1 MAISPRRRLAF
12 TLVELLVVITI
23 IGMLVALILPA
34 VNGARERARQLQ
46 CLNNLKQLGLATF
59 SHDTS
64 KGQVPGLTQFIK
76 RSSTEYA
83 NVGYDSTNRKFT
95 VVPATTSSPPT
106 ASQLQGIA
114 GFSWATML
122 LPRIERSDIWDQI
135 ISPPRDGSGVAQ
147 PVQIPPVDT
156 FVCPSDRD
164 VTTQPDIPGLS
175 YSGNSGGWDPRDS
188 SGKPVVTT
196 TNPIQGDTAENG
208 VFQDMAG
215 YDRIGARAPKVRLGA
230 INDGSATTLLYA
242 ENIHKSYD
250 PTSAVSSAPA
260 FAWLG
265 GDWASGSVEQQ
276 LGFVWVVPLT
286 AGATSPSQP
295 VSTSVNDQEAIN
307 RDTAPT
313 PLSPQ
318 YDPKIPRYARPASA
332 HSGGVNVAFCDGHGD
347 FLRDDID
354 YAVYQ
359 QLMTPWGRKCVDP
372 ADHNKGTAVGGTIYQ
387 FRNGPPLAEKDWK

>member
-34 VNGARERARQLQ
+34 VNAAKERARQLQ

-76 RSSTEYA
+76 RGPREYA
-83 NVGYDSTNRKFT
+83 HVGYDPTSRKFT
-95 VVPATTSSPPT
+95 VTSVTTASPPT
-106 ASQLQGIA
+106 ASQLQSIA

-135 ISPPRDGSGVAQ
+135 ISPPRATDGTAQ
-147 PVQIPPVDT
+147 DVQIPPIDT

-164 VTTQPDIPGLS
+164 VTTQPDLPGLS
-175 YSGNSGGWDPRDS
+175 YSGNSGGWDTRDAQ
-188 SGKPVVTT
+188 GKPTVNSNV
-196 TNPIQGDTAENG
+196 GDTAENG
-208 VFQDMAG
+208 VFHDLAG
-215 YDRIGARAPKVRLGA
+215 YDRVGQKAPKVRLGA

-250 PTSAVSSAPA
+250 STSATSSAPA
-260 FAWLG
+260 FGWLG
-265 GDWASGSVEQQ
+265 GDWQSGSVEQQ
-276 LGFVWVVPLT
+276 LGFVWVVPT
-286 AGATSPSQP
+286 TGTSPSQP

-313 PLSPQ
+313 PFTPLYPANM
-318 YDPKIPRYARPASA
+318 PRYARPASA

-354 YAVYQ
+354 YGVYQ
-359 QLMTPWGRKCVDP
+359 QLMTPWGRKCVNAAKHDDTGSGSP
-372 ADHNKGTAVGGTIYQ
+372 IDQ
-387 FRNGPPLAEKDWK
+387 FRRLPPLAEKDWK